1 MVALSSLWLPI
12 LLSAVA
18 VFLASSIIHMATPWH
33 AGDFRSLPNEDA
45 VANALRPMAIP
56 PGDYSMPRPA
66 SPKDMGSPE
75 FLEKMRRGP
84 VMVLTVL
91 PNGPT
96 AMGKSLALWF
106 VFCVVVSLFAAYL
119 AGATLQPGTPYLA
132 VFRVAGTTAFAGY
145 ALGLWPA
152 TIWYKRSVGSTV
164 RSTVD
169 GLVYGLLTGGVF
181 GWLWP
186 AS

>member
-33 AGDFRSLPNEDA
+33 AGDFRAVPNEDA
-45 VANALRPMAIP
+45 VANALRPFAIP
-56 PGDYSMPRPA
+56 PGDYAMPRPA
-66 SPKDMGSPE
+66 SSKDMSSPE

-84 VMVLTVL
+84 VMVLTVQA
-91 PNGPT
+91 NGPT
-96 AMGKSLALWF
+96 AMGRSLVLWF
-106 VFCVVVSLFAAYL
+106 VFCLVVSLFAAYL

-132 VFRVAGTTAFAGY
+132 VFRVAGATAFVGY

-152 TIWYKRSVGSTV
+152 TIWYKRSTGSAV

-186 AS
+186 AG